1 MTELKSS
8 DEYYKDLLDLR
19 SQTHKMSTI
28 GIYHFHPS
36 DFREIGYILPLTFG
50 KWTGKYGIKNLDDF
64 KNSQLVQEIA
74 FRERLAKIWAE
85 LKDYRHYEGRVIKDI
100 TITKSGMLTA
110 GFYVGSAYL
119 KKFLDTSG
127 ESDMQDKFEIRGCS
141 DYMQKFAGYEID
153 YSITDLDQ
161 QRREECKTQ
170 SENTIKSLIAS
181 LESCDDKG
189 KEDLIIDLKMEL
201 FEEFAIL
208 MSKYVMNSRS
218 KTHEELIRSKNKLNI
233 TYEIIVQIIEQGHA
247 EIDRVF
253 KRELLGFVH
262 NKYSKELAITITS
275 EDELK
280 SESVEIAK
288 KLDLGEMLGYAHQL
302 GDIEMIK
309 GLDKIVQ
316 KVKFKKVPDNI
327 REFIKKEDAE
337 IGQKLEAFRGLG
349 EVTNDLKKAI
359 VESIVNKGLLEAKL
373 YLDNCRAIL
382 VKGCIEINRQNSKG
396 IQDFTNVVGKIEY
409 DLEKWGESIG
419 VNKSD
424 QDDLSLAGDF
434 YIESTL

>member
-1 MTELKSS
+1 
-8 DEYYKDLLDLR
+8 
-19 SQTHKMSTI
+19 
-28 GIYHFHPS
+28 
-36 DFREIGYILPLTFG
+36 
-50 KWTGKYGIKNLDDF
+50 
-64 KNSQLVQEIA
+64 
-74 FRERLAKIWAE
+74 
-85 LKDYRHYEGRVIKDI
+85 
-100 TITKSGMLTA
+100 
-110 GFYVGSAYL
+110 
-119 KKFLDTSG
+119 
-127 ESDMQDKFEIRGCS
+127 
-141 DYMQKFAGYEID
+141 
-153 YSITDLDQ
+153 
-161 QRREECKTQ
+161 
-170 SENTIKSLIAS
+170 
-181 LESCDDKG
+181 
-189 KEDLIIDLKMEL
+189 
-201 FEEFAIL
+201 
-208 MSKYVMNSRS
+208 
-218 KTHEELIRSKNKLNI
+218 
-233 TYEIIVQIIEQGHA
+233 
-247 EIDRVF
+247 
-253 KRELLGFVH
+253 
-262 NKYSKELAITITS
+262 
-275 EDELK
+275 
-280 SESVEIAK
+280 VEIAK